1 MTFYYIATIT
11 FNYHFYPLEILQF
24 EKVIVVV
31 NGGYIM
37 QRKKNGTGSVRLL
50 PDGEWECVIQ
60 SKYVNP
66 KTGKEKR
73 IKRKGKTEIEARTN
87 AQMALSAWEKELKRG
102 KDLKINKSKTF
113 GKYMEEYIEFEVKPT
128 LTGSGYHS
136 YISNM
141 KNNFY
146 PFPISKL
153 QLHMLSAVEFEHYF
167 DSILELKSRK
177 TCSLPIQLCKRCCKW
192 LVDKSILRENY
203 AAQAKIKREISD
215 EYDKKR
221 EDDIKNRK
229 KVFSPEDIEKFYY
242 AYKNNMGQY
251 PVVVL
256 FLLETGLRAGEF
268 AALRNDNIDL
278 EKNKI
283 HIVETRSIRFKNNDK
298 EKGIEYYVKVPKNK
312 EARFIMMSDLCKECV
327 LYMMEQTKLYCENN
341 QDNLL
346 YPVFS
351 NGKRRSNASM
361 EVCFKKLCDK
371 LDIDRDVHLTKTGQ
385 RKGLCLHSLRHTADT
400 IANTA
405 KGANIVNTALMM
417 GHKAVSVENIYTH
430 ATEEG
435 LSSVVTPSQAVL
447 KDYKK
452 NEKDR
457 CGDNVEETNDQQ
469 LFKMYLQLKKK
480 FED

>member
-1 MTFYYIATIT
+1 MALKNDTKEQNGNGSMRQLEDGTF
-11 FNYHFYPLEILQF
+11 
-24 EKVIVVV
+24 
-31 NGGYIM
+31 
-37 QRKKNGTGSVRLL
+37 
-50 PDGEWECVIQ
+50 ECVIQ
-60 SKYVNP
+60 SKYINP
-66 KTGKEKR
+66 KTGKPKR
-73 IKRKGKTEIEARTN
+73 IKRRGKTESETREKT
-87 AQMALSAWEKELKRG
+87 QMALSAWEKEIERG
-102 KDLKINKSKTF
+102 RDTKVNRAKTF
-113 GKYMEEYIEFEVKPT
+113 GQYMEEYIDTEAKPT

-177 TCSLPIQLCKRCCKW
+177 TCSLPIQLCRRCCKW
-192 LVDKSILRENY
+192 LVDKSLLKENY
-203 AAQAKIKREISD
+203 AVQAKIKREISD

-268 AALRNDNIDL
+268 SALRNDSIDL
-278 EKNKI
+278 ENNKI
-283 HIVETRSIRFKNNDK
+283 HIVETQSLRFKDNDK
-298 EKGIEYYVKVPKNK
+298 TKGVEYYVKVPKNK
-312 EARFIMMSDLCKECV
+312 EARFIMMSDLCRECV
-327 LYMMEQTKLYCENN
+327 LYMMEQTKLNCKNN
-341 QDNLL
+341 PDNLL
-346 YPVFS
+346 YPTFI
-351 NGKRRSNASM
+351 NGKRRSNSSM
-361 EVCFKKLCDK
+361 EVCFKELCDK
-371 LDIDRDVHLTKTGQ
+371 LGIDRDVHLTRTGQ
-385 RKGLCLHSLRHTADT
+385 KKGLCLHSLRHTADT

-405 KGANIVNTALMM
+405 KGANVVNTALMM

-447 KDYKK
+447 SDYKK
-452 NEKDR
+452 DDQKIPEELKDMSPEEIQEMYQMYQKLKGVFEK
-457 CGDNVEETNDQQ
+457 
-469 LFKMYLQLKKK
+469 
-480 FED
+480 

>member
-1 MTFYYIATIT
+1 MGDDCMALKNDTKEQNGNGSMRQLEDGTF
-11 FNYHFYPLEILQF
+11 
-24 EKVIVVV
+24 
-31 NGGYIM
+31 
-37 QRKKNGTGSVRLL
+37 
-50 PDGEWECVIQ
+50 ECVIQ
-60 SKYVNP
+60 SKYINP
-66 KTGKEKR
+66 KTGKPKR
-73 IKRKGKTEIEARTN
+73 IKRRGKTESETREKT
-87 AQMALSAWEKELKRG
+87 QMALSAWEKEIERG
-102 KDLKINKSKTF
+102 RDTKVNRAKTF
-113 GKYMEEYIEFEVKPT
+113 GQYMEEYIDTEAKPT

-177 TCSLPIQLCKRCCKW
+177 TCSLPIQLCRRCCKW
-192 LVDKSILRENY
+192 LVDKSLLKENY
-203 AAQAKIKREISD
+203 AVQAKIKREISD

-268 AALRNDNIDL
+268 SALRNDSIDL
-278 EKNKI
+278 ENNKI
-283 HIVETRSIRFKNNDK
+283 HIVETQSLRFKDNDK
-298 EKGIEYYVKVPKNK
+298 TKGVEYYVKVPKNK
-312 EARFIMMSDLCKECV
+312 EARFIMMSDLCRECV
-327 LYMMEQTKLYCENN
+327 LYMMEQTKLNCKNN
-341 QDNLL
+341 PDNLL
-346 YPVFS
+346 YPTFI
-351 NGKRRSNASM
+351 NGKRRSNSSM
-361 EVCFKKLCDK
+361 EVCFKELCDK
-371 LDIDRDVHLTKTGQ
+371 LGIDRDVHLTRTGQ
-385 RKGLCLHSLRHTADT
+385 KKGLCLHSLRHTADT

-405 KGANIVNTALMM
+405 KGANVVNTALMM

-447 KDYKK
+447 SDYKK
-452 NEKDR
+452 DDQKIPEELKDMSPEEIQEMYQMYQKLKGVFEK
-457 CGDNVEETNDQQ
+457 
-469 LFKMYLQLKKK
+469 
-480 FED
+480 

>member
-1 MTFYYIATIT
+1 MALKNDTKEQNGNGSMRQLEDGTF
-11 FNYHFYPLEILQF
+11 
-24 EKVIVVV
+24 
-31 NGGYIM
+31 
-37 QRKKNGTGSVRLL
+37 
-50 PDGEWECVIQ
+50 ECVIQ
-60 SKYVNP
+60 SKYINP
-66 KTGKEKR
+66 KTGKPKR
-73 IKRKGKTEIEARTN
+73 IKRRGKTESETREKT
-87 AQMALSAWEKELKRG
+87 QMALSAWEKEIERG
-102 KDLKINKSKTF
+102 RDTKVNRAKTF
-113 GKYMEEYIEFEVKPT
+113 GQYMEEYIDTEAKPT

-146 PFPISKL
+146 PFSISKL

-177 TCSLPIQLCKRCCKW
+177 TCSLPLQLCRRCCKW
-192 LVDKSILRENY
+192 LVDKSLLKENY

-229 KVFSPEDIEKFYY
+229 KVFSSEDIEKFYY

-268 AALRNDNIDL
+268 SALRNDSIDL
-278 EKNKI
+278 ENNKI
-283 HIVETRSIRFKNNDK
+283 HIVETQSLRFKDNDK
-298 EKGIEYYVKVPKNK
+298 TKGVEYYVKVPKNK
-312 EARFIMMSDLCKECV
+312 EARFIMMSDLCRECV
-327 LYMMEQTKLYCENN
+327 IYMMEQTKLNCKNN
-341 QDNLL
+341 PDNLL
-346 YPVFS
+346 YPTFI
-351 NGKRRSNASM
+351 NGKRRSNSSM
-361 EVCFKKLCDK
+361 EVCFKELCDK
-371 LDIDRDVHLTKTGQ
+371 LGIDRDVHLTKTGQ
-385 RKGLCLHSLRHTADT
+385 KKGLCLHSLRHTADT

-405 KGANIVNTALMM
+405 KGANVVNTALMM

-447 KDYKK
+447 SDYKK
-452 NEKDR
+452 DDQKIPEELKDISPEEIQEMYQMYQKLKGIFEK
-457 CGDNVEETNDQQ
+457 
-469 LFKMYLQLKKK
+469 
-480 FED
+480 

>member
-1 MTFYYIATIT
+1 MGDDCMALNNDTKEQNGNGSMRQLEDGTF
-11 FNYHFYPLEILQF
+11 
-24 EKVIVVV
+24 
-31 NGGYIM
+31 
-37 QRKKNGTGSVRLL
+37 
-50 PDGEWECVIQ
+50 ECVIQ
-60 SKYVNP
+60 SKYINP
-66 KTGKEKR
+66 KTGKPKR
-73 IKRKGKTEIEARTN
+73 IKRRGKTESETREKT
-87 AQMALSAWEKELKRG
+87 QMALSAWEKEIERG
-102 KDLKINKSKTF
+102 RDTKVNRAKTF
-113 GKYMEEYIEFEVKPT
+113 GQYMEEYIDTEAKPT

-192 LVDKSILRENY
+192 LVDKSLLKENY

-268 AALRNDNIDL
+268 SALRNDSIDL
-278 EKNKI
+278 ENNKI
-283 HIVETRSIRFKNNDK
+283 HIVETQSLRFKDNDK
-298 EKGIEYYVKVPKNK
+298 TKGVEYYVKVPKNK
-312 EARFIMMSDLCKECV
+312 ESRFIMMSDLCRECV
-327 LYMMEQTKLYCENN
+327 LYMMEQTKLNCKNN
-341 QDNLL
+341 PDNLL
-346 YPVFS
+346 YPTFI
-351 NGKRRSNASM
+351 NGKRRSNSSM
-361 EVCFKKLCDK
+361 EVCFKELCDK
-371 LDIDRDVHLTKTGQ
+371 LGIDRDVHLTRTGQ
-385 RKGLCLHSLRHTADT
+385 KKGLCLHSLRHTADT

-405 KGANIVNTALMM
+405 KGANVVNTALMM

-447 KDYKK
+447 SDYKK
-452 NEKDR
+452 DDQKIPEELKDMSPEQIQEMYQMYQKLKGVFEK
-457 CGDNVEETNDQQ
+457 
-469 LFKMYLQLKKK
+469 
-480 FED
+480 

>member
-1 MTFYYIATIT
+1 MALKNDTKEQNGNGSMRQLEDGTF
-11 FNYHFYPLEILQF
+11 
-24 EKVIVVV
+24 
-31 NGGYIM
+31 
-37 QRKKNGTGSVRLL
+37 
-50 PDGEWECVIQ
+50 ECVIQ
-60 SKYVNP
+60 SKYINP
-66 KTGKEKR
+66 KTGKPKR
-73 IKRKGKTEIEARTN
+73 IKRRGKTESETREKT
-87 AQMALSAWEKELKRG
+87 QMALSAWEKEIERG
-102 KDLKINKSKTF
+102 RDTKVNRAKTF
-113 GKYMEEYIEFEVKPT
+113 GQYMEEYIDTEAKPT

-177 TCSLPIQLCKRCCKW
+177 TCSLPIQLCRRCCKW
-192 LVDKSILRENY
+192 LVDKSLLKENY

-268 AALRNDNIDL
+268 SALRNDSIDL
-278 EKNKI
+278 ENNKI
-283 HIVETRSIRFKNNDK
+283 HIVETQSLRFKDNDK
-298 EKGIEYYVKVPKNK
+298 SKGVEYYVKVPKNK
-312 EARFIMMSDLCKECV
+312 EARFIMMSDLCRECV
-327 LYMMEQTKLYCENN
+327 LYMMEQTKLNCKNN
-341 QDNLL
+341 PDNLL
-346 YPVFS
+346 YPTFI
-351 NGKRRSNASM
+351 NGKRRSNSSM
-361 EVCFKKLCDK
+361 EVCFKELCDK
-371 LDIDRDVHLTKTGQ
+371 LGIDRDVHLTRTGQ
-385 RKGLCLHSLRHTADT
+385 KKGLCLHSLRHTADT

-405 KGANIVNTALMM
+405 KGANVVNTALMM
-417 GHKAVSVENIYTH
+417 GHKAVSVEKIYTH

-447 KDYKK
+447 SDYKK
-452 NEKDR
+452 DAQKIPEELKDMSPEQIQEMYQMYQKLKGVFEK
-457 CGDNVEETNDQQ
+457 
-469 LFKMYLQLKKK
+469 
-480 FED
+480 

>member
-1 MTFYYIATIT
+1 MGDDCMALKNDTKEQNGNGSMRQLEDGTF
-11 FNYHFYPLEILQF
+11 
-24 EKVIVVV
+24 
-31 NGGYIM
+31 
-37 QRKKNGTGSVRLL
+37 
-50 PDGEWECVIQ
+50 ECVIQ
-60 SKYVNP
+60 SKYINP
-66 KTGKEKR
+66 KTGKPKR
-73 IKRKGKTEIEARTN
+73 IKRRGKTESETREKT
-87 AQMALSAWEKELKRG
+87 QMALSAWEKEIERG
-102 KDLKINKSKTF
+102 RDTKVNRAKTF
-113 GKYMEEYIEFEVKPT
+113 GQYMEEYIDTEAKPT

-146 PFPISKL
+146 PFSISKL

-177 TCSLPIQLCKRCCKW
+177 TCSLPLQLCRRCCKW
-192 LVDKSILRENY
+192 LVDKSLLKENY

-229 KVFSPEDIEKFYY
+229 KVFSSEDIEKFYY

-268 AALRNDNIDL
+268 SALRNDSIDL
-278 EKNKI
+278 ENNKI
-283 HIVETRSIRFKNNDK
+283 HIVETQSLRFKDNDK
-298 EKGIEYYVKVPKNK
+298 TKGVEYYVKVPKNK
-312 EARFIMMSDLCKECV
+312 EARFIMMSDLCRECV
-327 LYMMEQTKLYCENN
+327 IYMMEQTKLNCKNN
-341 QDNLL
+341 PDNLL
-346 YPVFS
+346 YPTFI
-351 NGKRRSNASM
+351 NGKRRSNSSM
-361 EVCFKKLCDK
+361 EVCFKELCDK
-371 LDIDRDVHLTKTGQ
+371 LGIDRDVHLTKTGQ
-385 RKGLCLHSLRHTADT
+385 KKGLCLHSLRHTADT

-405 KGANIVNTALMM
+405 KGANVVNTALMM

-447 KDYKK
+447 SDYKK
-452 NEKDR
+452 DDQKIPEELKDMSPEEIQEMYQMYQKLKGIFEK
-457 CGDNVEETNDQQ
+457 
-469 LFKMYLQLKKK
+469 
-480 FED
+480 